1 MAFFARNAVVF
12 LIILVL
18 IPLLQWFLSRAESRV
33 PGLVMPGIS
42 FLFSFVYLLSF
53 TGEDNGFLLA
63 VKMAAVMLLA
73 NIPTFILL
81 AIYFAVRSKK
91 RKKSA
96 VDKMNI
102 QDL

>member
-1 MAFFARNAVVF
+1 MVFLARNVVVF

-18 IPLLQWFLSRAESRV
+18 IPFLQWFLSRSESRV
-33 PGLVMPGIS
+33 PGLVMPVIS
-42 FLFSFVYLLSF
+42 FLFSFVYLLNF
-53 TGEDNGFLLA
+53 VPEENGFLLVA
-63 VKMAAVMLLA
+63 KMIAVMLLA

-91 RKKSA
+91 KKKSA